1 MTPSTMFTGLV
12 EDVGTVIKTERQ
24 GDALVLTVRPA
35 RIPVRE
41 LALGE
46 SITHDGA
53 CLTVTSTQGDAY
65 TVLCGAETLRR
76 TTLADVQVGSELNLE
91 RALQAGARLGG
102 HMVAGHVDA
111 VGEIVARRDEGA
123 NIVYTVGAPGGI
135 LRYVVEK
142 GSICVDGISLTVN
155 RVDARGFDVAIIPH
169 TAEHTTLCEKHAG
182 ARVNLEVDVIGKYV
196 EKLLGGYAPAGG
208 PP

>member
-1 MTPSTMFTGLV
+1 MNPAIMFTGLV
-12 EDVGTVIKTERQ
+12 EDIGTVTKVERQ
-24 GDALVLTVRPA
+24 GDAVILTVRPA
-35 RIPVRE
+35 KMPVGE

-53 CLTVTSTQGDAY
+53 CLTVTSMVDDTY
-65 TVLCGAETLRR
+65 TVLAGAETLRR

-102 HMVAGHVDA
+102 HLVAGHVDA
-111 VGEIVARRDEGA
+111 VGEIAGRRDEAA
-123 NIVYTVGAPGGI
+123 NIVFTIGAPGGL

-142 GSICVDGISLTVN
+142 GSIAVDGISLTVN
-155 RVDARGFDVAIIPH
+155 RVDPRGFDVAIIPH
-169 TAEHTTLCEKHAG
+169 TAEMTTLVEKHAG

-196 EKLLGGYAPAGG
+196 EKLLAGYAPAGG
-208 PP
+208 PS